1 MTCIRSMAL
10 LLVAFLSA
18 SNAFASDASSA
29 AAMLAG
35 DQVQRLDR
43 AIAYYTEIRDQGGWQ
58 PVPDGPVLIAGMR
71 HPDVRALRQRLRA
84 TGDYHAWMGADPLL
98 FDVQLTQALMH
109 FQYRHGLATDGVVDS
124 LTRMILN
131 TPVAQWLAQLE
142 HARMEWANLPGGYLP
157 RRVWVNIPE
166 ATVVALDSGRVEFSL
181 RAIVGHPDRPTPVL
195 SSYIR
200 KVIINPS
207 WTVPV
212 SIAVKD
218 LLPRQQ
224 ADADYLARHQ
234 IRIFSGWSADAAE
247 LDADEIRWDQL
258 NANNFPYRL
267 RQDPGPHNSLG
278 RVKFVFPNEHDVYI
292 HDTPLPELLNLSFRS
307 LSSGCIR
314 VADPDALAHWLVGGS
329 QQARLAKLQTQ
340 SSYQTHAVSLR
351 EAVPVDLVYLT
362 AWVAPH
368 DDSVQFRSDIY
379 QLSRHATHI
388 PRLAETR

>member
-1 MTCIRSMAL
+1 MAL
-10 LLVAFLSA
+10 LLVTLLSVSHA
-18 SNAFASDASSA
+18 YASDSSSA
-29 AAMLAG
+29 AAMLSG
-35 DQVQRLDR
+35 DQLQRLDR

-58 PVPDGPVLIAGMR
+58 PVPDGPVLMAGMR
-71 HPDVRALRQRLRA
+71 HPDVRPLRQRLRA
-84 TGDYHAWMGADPLL
+84 TGDYRAKMGADPLL
-98 FDVQLTQALMH
+98 FDVQLMQALMH
-109 FQYRHGLATDGVVDS
+109 FQSRHGLVTDGVVDS
-124 LTRMILN
+124 LTRIILN

-166 ATVVALDSGRVEFSL
+166 ATVVALDSGQVELSL
-181 RAIVGHPDRPTPVL
+181 RAIVGHPSRPTPVL
-195 SSYIR
+195 SSHIR
-200 KVIINPS
+200 NVIINPS

-212 SIAVKD
+212 SIAVQD

-224 ADADYLARHQ
+224 ADAGYLARHH

-292 HDTPLPELLNLSFRS
+292 HDTPIPELLNLSFRS

-314 VADPDALAHWLVGGS
+314 IADPDALTHWLVGGS
-329 QQARLAKLQTQ
+329 QQARLANLETQ

-351 EAVPVDLVYLT
+351 EGVPVDLVYLT

-379 QLSRHATHI
+379 QLSRHATPI
-388 PRLAETR
+388 PRLAETH

>member
-1 MTCIRSMAL
+1 MAL
-10 LLVAFLSA
+10 LLLAFLSA

-29 AAMLAG
+29 AAMLSG
-35 DQVQRLDR
+35 DQLQRLDR
-43 AIAYYTEIRDQGGWQ
+43 AIAYYTKIRDQGSWQ
-58 PVPDGPVLIAGMR
+58 PVPEGPVLIAGMR
-71 HPDVRALRQRLRA
+71 HPDVRALRKRLRA
-84 TGDYHAWMGADPLL
+84 SGDYQAEMGADPLL

-142 HARMEWANLPGGYLP
+142 HARMEWANLPDRSVP

-181 RAIVGHPDRPTPVL
+181 RAIVGHPDRPTPVV
-195 SSYIR
+195 SSNIR
-200 KVIINPS
+200 NVIINPS

-212 SIAVKD
+212 SIAVQD

-379 QLSRHATHI
+379 QLSRHATPI